1 MIKNEFYFDQNS
13 NIELTVALPIYNNK
27 KISWI
32 SVESLCNQQN
42 INFDWELIVYEE
54 IHSESSCP
62 KLLEDFKER
71 LINKGCKR
79 ILFLSDTNKVF
90 LAEKWSQIAKQS
102 SKTSKA
108 YLFQGSDD
116 YSPSLRLSISYEKII
131 KENYDWY
138 DQKKCYFYSFETGK
152 IYLYDYLGL
161 TNLNMATKTEYVR
174 SLVDKKLKKGID
186 AYVYTHIMSLK
197 NNKLKK
203 FLDESIYPDSLDTH
217 GYNNISVSRGQ
228 IMETRPDI
236 FKKTNVTLHNLN
248 LSDEIINKIKI
259 LTNNLKIN
267 KKKYQ
272 LSILISTFENVEY
285 LTECFNSIINTTKG
299 FNIEILVG
307 IDSCNKSLEFIS
319 SKNYPDN
326 FRFYFFEEN
335 NGPYVVFNTLS
346 NIASSDYLL
355 FFGSDDVMNQNMIG
369 NILKRISFCDF
380 IRSSYVE
387 FKDGGKRDPNGK
399 RIYEG
404 GVFTIKKQIFDHLNG
419 FEPWKCEADS
429 EFVVRLFKNNYKG
442 IMSNNLDFYRRIH
455 NKGLTSRPETGY
467 NSKLRMSYK
476 KEYLEKTNFGP
487 LINKRTAKYII
498 INPGK
503 YETTFETVNF
513 AEKRENVLGGFLNRQ
528 VNVDV
533 KEVDYNKVN
542 EVTQNREIQKER
554 THSRPERPVNENSNS
569 NAAKKAV
576 VSKKPV
582 KPVNSS
588 PNSKI
593 GKDFLRI

>member
-299 FNIEILVG
+299 FDIEILVG